1 MSRPVLAEDGYEHYM
16 PRVSESYRVEDL
28 AGLRQEFD
36 RLERDEYAPVGG
48 RRFRRYGNGV
58 ILPWE
63 NKTGHWLPI
72 VESDTGERRAGYD
85 QGSNNPDHLS
95 VRYFHALSESVR
107 SNAILRALIE
117 EDFSLT
123 FWPRDGQQLP
133 VYFGV
138 HFVKLTSSGPSDPG
152 VSSPDYFHQ
161 DGEPFTFAHLIH
173 RSQNMMGGENFIGT
187 TSIRNTRLEEAPV
200 DQILARF
207 TLFETLESFVVHDPK
222 VSHYVS
228 PIIKRDD
235 KCEEATER
243 CIVLIDFSPTVQR
256 L

>member
-16 PRVSESYRVEDL
+16 SRVSQSYRLEDL
-28 AGLRQEFD
+28 AGLRQEFG
-36 RLERDEYAPVGG
+36 RLEQDEYAPVGV

-63 NKTGHWLPI
+63 DKTSHWLPA
-72 VESDTGERRAGYD
+72 VEDKAGGWRAGYD

-95 VRYFHALSESVR
+95 VRYFHALSESVK

-123 FWPRDGQQLP
+123 FWSCDGQQLP

-152 VSSPDYFHQ
+152 ISSPNFFHQ
-161 DGEPFTFAHLIH
+161 DGEPFTFAHLIY
-173 RSQNMMGGENFIGT
+173 RSKHMMGGENFIAT
-187 TSIRNTRLEEAPV
+187 TGIRNTRLEDAPI

-207 TLFETLESFVVHDPK
+207 TLSSTFESFVVHDPK

-228 PIIKRDD
+228 PIIKCDEAR
-235 KCEEATER
+235 EEITER
-243 CIVLIDFSPTVQR
+243 CIILIDFSSTAQR